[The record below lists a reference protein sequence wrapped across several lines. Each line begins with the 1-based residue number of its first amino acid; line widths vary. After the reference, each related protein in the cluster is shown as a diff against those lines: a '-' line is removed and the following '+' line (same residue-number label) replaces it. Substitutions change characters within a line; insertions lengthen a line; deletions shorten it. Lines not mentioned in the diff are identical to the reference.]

1 MVLILMLHLKIMHHD
16 DEYIG
21 DAENIDIV
29 MPLYN
34 LIECSDIYLHIS
46 GLLWQFKRNE
56 SPVTND
62 GNPDNVTTNNS
73 TSFKYRSSTAGETAA
88 DGANGKV
95 NDVKIA
101 FD

>member
-21 DAENIDIV
+21 DAENIDVV

-46 GLLWQFKRNE
+46 GLLW
-56 SPVTND
+56 
-62 GNPDNVTTNNS
+62 
-73 TSFKYRSSTAGETAA
+73 
-88 DGANGKV
+88 
-95 NDVKIA
+95 
-101 FD
+101 